1 MQQLSAEEARH
12 LALWSQG
19 FLDPID
25 GVSAAAA
32 QRLGAGGRRR
42 LVHTMLRHL
51 GAVQLDTISVLAR
64 SHELVP
70 YARFGA
76 IGRGVVE
83 DAYWQSGLSFEY
95 WAHAACILPMEAWP
109 LYAVRRRYF
118 EQRGIRWHDVTHSAI
133 QPVLDRLADGPL
145 STSDIGGAKKGGE
158 WWDWSESKIAIE
170 WLLDIGT
177 VVVTRREGWRRV
189 YDLAER
195 AVPAELRAIDL
206 TDEECLVGLIS
217 DGARTLGVGTAADIA
232 DVPRVKNADVHRH
245 AADAGLER
253 VEVEGWRGST
263 YATTAALQW
272 LATRPRPRHRTT
284 LLSPFDSLVWHR
296 PRTER
301 IFGMSHRLEAY
312 TPAHR
317 RVHGYFAMPVLHRG
331 QLVARVDP
339 KREGTTLVARR
350 ITLESTS
357 REAVRGTVIAL
368 REAAGWVGCTDV
380 RVDDVVP
387 AESTHALRQALAA
400 SAGLPPTEA
409 AD

>member
-1 MQQLSAEEARH
+1 
-12 LALWSQG
+12 
-19 FLDPID
+19 
-25 GVSAAAA
+25 
-32 QRLGAGGRRR
+32 
-42 LVHTMLRHL
+42 MLRHL

-64 SHELVP
+64 SHELVA

-76 IGRGVVE
+76 IGRAAVE

-95 WAHAACILPMEAWP
+95 WAHAACILPIETWP
-109 LYAVRRRYF
+109 LYAVRRRYY
-118 EQRGIRWHDVTHSAI
+118 EQRGIRWHDVTHAAI

-189 YDLAER
+189 YDLADR
-195 AVPAELRAIDL
+195 AVPADLRAVDL
-206 TDEECLVGLIS
+206 TDEECLVGLIA
-217 DGARTLGVGTAADIA
+217 DAARTLGVGTAADIA

-245 AADAGLER
+245 ASDAGLER
-253 VEVEGWRGST
+253 VEVEGWKGPA
-263 YATTAALQW
+263 YATSDALRW
-272 LATRPRPRHRTT
+272 LADRPRTRHRTT

-296 PRTER
+296 PRAER

-312 TPAHR
+312 TPAHL

-350 ITLESTS
+350 VTMESTS
-357 REAVRGTVIAL
+357 REAIRGTAIAL
-368 REAAGWVGCTDV
+368 REAAGWVGCSDV
-380 RVDDVVP
+380 RVDEVVP
-387 AESTHALRQALAA
+387 APSATVLREALAS
-400 SAGLPPTEA
+400 SATLPPQA
-409 AD
+409 GC